1 MSQYYD
7 SSEIDKLHA
16 IYNLIIGQRS
26 NGKTFCICRK
36 IIDAYIDDNIQ
47 SSYIRRLKE
56 EIVGMALTTLFDPHS
71 DYIKQ
76 KTNNKFNGVHYYRR
90 AFYLCRYEKKQTG
103 ETERVA
109 TDKKPFCRCYA
120 ISIAETT
127 KGADPGAQRY
137 ILFDEFITRRYYIN
151 NEFVHFQNLLSS
163 LIRDRSGTT
172 IYMLAN
178 TVNKFCPYFAE
189 MGVSDI
195 QNMEPGTIAF
205 YQDDEK
211 KRPSIAI
218 EYCAESANTK
228 KISKYF
234 NFDNPQLKMITSGAW
249 EIASYRHAP
258 DNLTDF
264 DILISFFVLFAG
276 NVVQGDI
283 YNYKNYPVIFFHK
296 KSTDLKDYDNDIVYI
311 EEHTDGNPL
320 HMVTLAGGVTKA
332 QRLIES
338 LIKNNRTFYQDNN
351 IGEIVNNWLK
361 SAMMPKII
369 KS

>member
-36 IIDAYIDDNIQ
+36 IIDAYIDDNVQ

-120 ISIAETT
+120 INIAETT
-127 KGADPGAQRY
+127 KGADPGPQRY
-137 ILFDEFITRRYYIN
+137 VLFDEFITRRYYIN

-195 QNMEPGTIAF
+195 QSM
-205 YQDDEK
+205 
-211 KRPSIAI
+211 
-218 EYCAESANTK
+218 
-228 KISKYF
+228 
-234 NFDNPQLKMITSGAW
+234 
-249 EIASYRHAP
+249 
-258 DNLTDF
+258 
-264 DILISFFVLFAG
+264 
-276 NVVQGDI
+276 
-283 YNYKNYPVIFFHK
+283 
-296 KSTDLKDYDNDIVYI
+296 
-311 EEHTDGNPL
+311 
-320 HMVTLAGGVTKA
+320 
-332 QRLIES
+332 
-338 LIKNNRTFYQDNN
+338 
-351 IGEIVNNWLK
+351 
-361 SAMMPKII
+361 
-369 KS
+369 